1 MARLKLTGSTSETL
15 VAGSTTQYFCCPS
28 GPFTLTLGGAF
39 ETTTLTLQVCATPG
53 GTYTTLTVDNV
64 SGTPTDQTFT
74 VTHVTAS
81 TKKYSRVYFVP
92 GMFFKAVTNSTGT
105 TPAITV
111 DVTCDAPLMLGP

>member
-1 MARLKLTGSTSETL
+1 MARLKNTLSTSETL
-15 VAGSTTQYFCCPS
+15 AAGATSQYFACPS

-39 ETTTLTLQVCATPG
+39 ETSTLTLQVCATKG

-81 TKKYSRVYFVP
+81 TKKYSRVYFMP
-92 GMFFKAVTNSTGT
+92 GMFFKVTTNSTGT
-105 TPAITV
+105 PPAITV
-111 DVTCDAPLMLGP
+111 DVTCDGPIELGP